1 MSYHL
6 GLMLNMARVI
16 TKGAQER
23 KESRGAH
30 MRTDFTERN
39 DEKYLKTTKGS
50 LDKNGDPVI
59 EYEEVNVK
67 YLKPRLRNYS
77 KNK

>member
-1 MSYHL
+1 
-6 GLMLNMARVI
+6 
-16 TKGAQER
+16 
-23 KESRGAH
+23 
-30 MRTDFTERN
+30 MRTDYTERN

-59 EYEEVNVK
+59 EYEEVNVT

-77 KNK
+77 KKK